1 MFTTKKHISRRAVL
15 RGIGAT
21 VSLPFLEAMAPAMTP
36 LAQTAAKPLT
46 RFGVVFVPLGERPG
60 FWTPSKVGADF
71 EFTTILKSLEPYRN
85 WTTIVSELCN
95 PLDGHAVSVAAWLSG
110 SVPFRTIAENVKA
123 GVTVDQV
130 IANKIGQE
138 TPFPSLE
145 LATEDFTGWIGG
157 CDTAYSCAYMNT
169 ISWKNATTPLP
180 MEINPRVVFERMF
193 GRPGTKTQRLERM
206 QENRSILDSVR
217 EDAADLEKKL
227 GTKDRGRLNDYLDN
241 LREIEQR
248 IQRSEKQTTTSVNL
262 PDAPIGIPESF
273 DEHATLMYDLMA
285 VAYEANVTRVVSYMK
300 SRDASQ
306 RVYPNIGVME
316 PHHAM
321 SHHGNNAEKLQ
332 GLVKLNTYHTT
343 LFAKF
348 LERLKNTPDGDGSLL
363 DHALI
368 LYGSGMSE
376 SDTHSRLNLP
386 TLLVG
391 GAAGQMKGNRH
402 IQATKETPI
411 ANLMVSLANKFDCG
425 LEKFGTL
432 STGTVAI

>member
-1 MFTTKKHISRRAVL
+1 MNIKKHISRRMVL

-21 VSLPFLEAMAPAMTP
+21 VALPFLDAMVPAMTAT
-36 LAQTAAKPLT
+36 AQPGANPVP

-60 FWTPSKVGADF
+60 YWTPKTVGADF
-71 EFTTILKSLEPYRN
+71 EMTTILEPLEKYRN
-85 WTTIVSELCN
+85 YMTVVSELCN

-110 SVPFRTIAENVKA
+110 SIPFRTIAENVRA
-123 GVTVDQV
+123 GVTIDQV
-130 IANKIGQE
+130 IAAKVGQD

-217 EDAADLEKKL
+217 EDVTDLEKKL
-227 GTKDRGRLNDYLDN
+227 GTKDRTRLGDYLDN
-241 LREIEQR
+241 LREIEAR
-248 IQRSEKQTTTSVNL
+248 IQKAEKQTATSVTL
-262 PDAPIGIPESF
+262 PDAPVGIPEAF
-273 DEHATLMYDLMA
+273 DDHARLMYDLMA
-285 VAYEANVTRVVSYMK
+285 VAYEANVTRVVTYMK

-321 SHHGNNAEKLQ
+321 SHHGNNQEKIA
-332 GLVKLNTYHTT
+332 GLVKVNTYHTT
-343 LFAKF
+343 LFANF
-348 LERLKNTPDGDGSLL
+348 LERLKSTPDGDGSLL
-363 DHALI
+363 DHTLI

-391 GAAGQMKGNRH
+391 GASGRMTGNRH
-402 IQATKETPI
+402 IQAAKETPI
-411 ANLMVSLANKFDCG
+411 ANLMVSLANKFDIPM
-425 LEKFGTL
+425 EKFGL
-432 STGTVAI
+432 STGSVSI

>member
-1 MFTTKKHISRRAVL
+1 MFSMKKRISRRAVL
-15 RGIGAT
+15 RGAGAAIA
-21 VSLPFLEAMAPAMTP
+21 LPFLESMVPALTP
-36 LAQTAAKPLT
+36 VAKTAANPQT

-60 FWTPSKVGADF
+60 FWTPTKVGADF
-71 EFTTILKSLEPYRN
+71 EFTQILKPLEPYRN
-85 WTTIVSELCN
+85 WVTIVSELCN

-123 GVTVDQV
+123 GTTVDQI
-130 IANKIGQE
+130 IANKIGQD

-169 ISWKNATTPLP
+169 ISWKSPTTPLP

-193 GRPGTKTQRLERM
+193 GRPGTKAQRLARM
-206 QENRSILDSVR
+206 EENKSILDSVR
-217 EDAADLEKKL
+217 EDVGELEKKL
-227 GTKDRGRLNDYLDN
+227 GTRDRARLNDYLDN
-241 LREIEQR
+241 LREIEGR
-248 IQRSEKQTTTSVNL
+248 IQKSEKQVSTSVTL

-273 DEHATLMYDLMA
+273 DEHASLMYDLMA
-285 VAYEANVTRVVSYMK
+285 VAYEANITRVITYMK

-321 SHHGNNAEKLQ
+321 SHHGNNQEKIA
-332 GLVKLNTYHTT
+332 GLVKVNTYHAT

-348 LERLKNTPDGDGSLL
+348 IERLKTTADGDGSLL
-363 DHALI
+363 DHTLI

-386 TLLVG
+386 TLLIG
-391 GAAGQMKGNRH
+391 GASGQMKGNRH
-402 IQATKETPI
+402 IQAKKETPI
-411 ANLMVSLANKFDCG
+411 ANLMISLANKFDCD
-425 LEKFGTL
+425 LDKFGI
-432 STGTVAI
+432 STGTVEI

>member
-1 MFTTKKHISRRAVL
+1 MV
-15 RGIGAT
+15 
-21 VSLPFLEAMAPAMTP
+21 PAMTAT
-36 LAQTAAKPLT
+36 AQTAANPVP

-60 FWTPSKVGADF
+60 YWTPKTVGADF
-71 EFTTILKSLEPYRN
+71 EMTTILEPLEKYRN
-85 WTTIVSELCN
+85 YMTVVSELCN

-110 SVPFRTIAENVKA
+110 SIPFRTIAENVRA
-123 GVTVDQV
+123 GVTIDQV
-130 IANKIGQE
+130 IAAKVGQD

-217 EDAADLEKKL
+217 EDVTDLEKKL
-227 GTKDRGRLNDYLDN
+227 GTKDRTRLGDYLDN
-241 LREIEQR
+241 LREIEAR
-248 IQRSEKQTTTSVNL
+248 IQKAEKQTATSVTL
-262 PDAPIGIPESF
+262 PDAPVGIPEAF
-273 DEHATLMYDLMA
+273 DDHARLMYDLMA
-285 VAYEANVTRVVSYMK
+285 VAYEANVTRVVTYMK

-321 SHHGNNAEKLQ
+321 SHHGNNQEKIA
-332 GLVKLNTYHTT
+332 GLVKVNTYHTT
-343 LFAKF
+343 LFANF
-348 LERLKNTPDGDGSLL
+348 LERLKSTPDGDGSLL
-363 DHALI
+363 DHTLI

-391 GAAGQMKGNRH
+391 GASGRMTGNRH
-402 IQATKETPI
+402 IQAAKETPI
-411 ANLMVSLANKFDCG
+411 ANLMVSLANKFDIPM
-425 LEKFGTL
+425 EKFGL
-432 STGTVAI
+432 STGSVSI

>member
-1 MFTTKKHISRRAVL
+1 MMNMKRHISRRTVF

-21 VSLPFLEAMAPAMTP
+21 VALPFLDAMVPALTAT
-36 LAQTAAKPLT
+36 AQTAANPT
-46 RFGVVFVPLGERPG
+46 PRFGVVFVPLGERPG
-60 FWTPSKVGADF
+60 YWTPKTVGADF
-71 EFTTILKSLEPYRN
+71 EMTTILQPLEKYRN
-85 WTTIVSELCN
+85 YMTVVSELCN

-110 SVPFRTIAENVKA
+110 SIPFRTIAENVRA
-123 GVTVDQV
+123 GVTIDQV
-130 IANKIGQE
+130 IAAKVGQD

-217 EDAADLEKKL
+217 EDVTDLEKKL
-227 GTKDRGRLNDYLDN
+227 GTKDRTRLGDYLDN
-241 LREIEQR
+241 LREIEAR
-248 IQRSEKQTTTSVNL
+248 IQKAEKQTATSVTL
-262 PDAPIGIPESF
+262 PDAPVGIPEAF
-273 DEHATLMYDLMA
+273 DDHARLMYDLMA
-285 VAYEANVTRVVSYMK
+285 VAYEANVTRVVTYMK

-321 SHHGNNAEKLQ
+321 SHHGNNQEKIA
-332 GLVKLNTYHTT
+332 GLVKVNTYHTT
-343 LFAKF
+343 LFANF
-348 LERLKNTPDGDGSLL
+348 LERLKSTPDGDGSLL
-363 DHALI
+363 DHTLI

-391 GAAGQMKGNRH
+391 GASGRMTGNRH
-402 IQATKETPI
+402 IQAAKETPI
-411 ANLMVSLANKFDCG
+411 ANLMVSLANKFDIPM
-425 LEKFGTL
+425 EKFGL
-432 STGTVAI
+432 STGSVSI

>member
-1 MFTTKKHISRRAVL
+1 MVNTKKHISRRAVL

-21 VSLPFLEAMAPAMTP
+21 VALPFLDAMVPALTAT
-36 LAQTAAKPLT
+36 AQTAANPVT

-60 FWTPSKVGADF
+60 YWTPKKVGADF
-71 EFTTILKSLEPYRN
+71 EMTAILEPLAKYRQSM
-85 WTTIVSELCN
+85 TVVSELCN

-110 SVPFRTIAENVKA
+110 SVPFRTIAENVRA
-123 GVTVDQV
+123 GITVDQL
-130 IANKIGQE
+130 IANKIGQD

-193 GRPGTKTQRLERM
+193 GRPGTRTQRLTRM
-206 QENRSILDSVR
+206 QENKSILDSVR
-217 EDAADLEKKL
+217 EDVADLEKKL
-227 GTKDRGRLNDYLDN
+227 GTKDRTRLEDYLDN

-248 IQRSEKQTTTSVNL
+248 IQKAEKQVSTSVTL
-262 PDAPIGIPESF
+262 PDAPIGIPEAF
-273 DEHATLMYDLMA
+273 DDHARLMYDLMA
-285 VAYEANVTRVVSYMK
+285 VAYEANVTRVVTFMK

-321 SHHGNNAEKLQ
+321 SHHGNNQEKIA
-332 GLVKLNTYHTT
+332 GLIKVNTYHMT
-343 LFAKF
+343 LFANF
-348 LERLKNTPDGDGSLL
+348 IERLKSTPDGDGSLL
-363 DHALI
+363 DHTLI

-376 SDTHSRLNLP
+376 SDTHSRINLP
-386 TLLVG
+386 TLLIG
-391 GAAGQMKGNRH
+391 GANGRLKGNRH
-402 IQATKETPI
+402 IQAAKETPI
-411 ANLMVSLANKFDCG
+411 ANLMVSLANKFDCNV
-425 LEKFGTL
+425 EKVGL
-432 STGTVAI
+432 STGSVEI

>member
-1 MFTTKKHISRRAVL
+1 MVL

-21 VSLPFLEAMAPAMTP
+21 VALPFLDAMVPAMTAT
-36 LAQTAAKPLT
+36 AQTAANPVP

-60 FWTPSKVGADF
+60 YWTPKTVGADF
-71 EFTTILKSLEPYRN
+71 EMTTILEPLEKYRN
-85 WTTIVSELCN
+85 YMTVVSELCN

-110 SVPFRTIAENVKA
+110 SIPFRTIAENVRA
-123 GVTVDQV
+123 GVTIDQV
-130 IANKIGQE
+130 IAAKVGQD

-217 EDAADLEKKL
+217 EDVTDLEKKL
-227 GTKDRGRLNDYLDN
+227 GTKDRTRLGDYLDN
-241 LREIEQR
+241 LREIEAR
-248 IQRSEKQTTTSVNL
+248 IQKAEKQTATSVTL
-262 PDAPIGIPESF
+262 PDAPVGIPEAF
-273 DEHATLMYDLMA
+273 DDHARLMYDLMA
-285 VAYEANVTRVVSYMK
+285 VAYEANVTRVVTYMK

-321 SHHGNNAEKLQ
+321 SHHGNNQEKIA
-332 GLVKLNTYHTT
+332 GLVKVNTYHTT
-343 LFAKF
+343 LFANF
-348 LERLKNTPDGDGSLL
+348 LERLKSTPDGDGSLL
-363 DHALI
+363 DHTLI

-391 GAAGQMKGNRH
+391 GASGRMTGNRH
-402 IQATKETPI
+402 IQAAKETPI
-411 ANLMVSLANKFDCG
+411 ANLMVSLANKFDIPM
-425 LEKFGTL
+425 EKFGL
-432 STGTVAI
+432 STGSVSI

>member
-1 MFTTKKHISRRAVL
+1 MVNMKKHISRRAVL

-21 VSLPFLEAMAPAMTP
+21 VALPFLDAMAPALTAT
-36 LAQTAAKPLT
+36 AQTAANPAT

-60 FWTPSKVGADF
+60 FWTPKKVGADF
-71 EFTTILKSLEPYRN
+71 EMTPILEPLAKYRQ
-85 WTTIVSELCN
+85 WMTVVSELCN

-110 SVPFRTIAENVKA
+110 SVPFRTIAENVRA
-123 GVTVDQV
+123 GITVDQL
-130 IANKIGQE
+130 IANRIGQD

-193 GRPGTKTQRLERM
+193 GRPGTRTQRLTRM

-217 EDAADLEKKL
+217 EDVADLEKKL
-227 GTKDRGRLNDYLDN
+227 GTKDRTRLEDYLDN

-248 IQRSEKQTTTSVNL
+248 IQKAEKQVTTSVTL
-262 PDAPIGIPESF
+262 PDAPIGIPEAF
-273 DEHATLMYDLMA
+273 EDHARLMYDLMA
-285 VAYEANVTRVVSYMK
+285 VAYEANVTRVVTYMK

-321 SHHGNNAEKLQ
+321 SHHGNNQEKLA
-332 GLVKLNTYHTT
+332 GLVKLNTYHMT
-343 LFAKF
+343 LFADF
-348 LERLKNTPDGDGSLL
+348 IERLKSTPDVDGSLL
-363 DHALI
+363 DHTLI

-376 SDTHSRLNLP
+376 SDTHSRVNLP
-386 TLLVG
+386 TLLIG
-391 GAAGQMKGNRH
+391 GANGRLKGNRH
-402 IQATKETPI
+402 IQAAKETPI
-411 ANLMVSLANKFDCG
+411 ANLMVSLANKFDCNV
-425 LEKFGTL
+425 EKFGL
-432 STGTVAI
+432 STGSVEI

>member
-1 MFTTKKHISRRAVL
+1 MNMKKHISRRTVL

-21 VSLPFLEAMAPAMTP
+21 VALPFLDAMVPALTAT
-36 LAQTAAKPLT
+36 AQTAANPVP

-60 FWTPSKVGADF
+60 YWTPKTVGADF
-71 EFTTILKSLEPYRN
+71 EMTTILQPLEKYRN
-85 WTTIVSELCN
+85 YMTVVSELCN

-110 SVPFRTIAENVKA
+110 SVPFRTIAENVRA
-123 GVTVDQV
+123 GVTIDQV
-130 IANKIGQE
+130 IAAKVGQD

-193 GRPGTKTQRLERM
+193 GRPGTKAQRLERM

-217 EDAADLEKKL
+217 EDVTDLEKKL
-227 GTKDRGRLNDYLDN
+227 GTKDRTRLGDYLDN
-241 LREIEQR
+241 LREIEAR
-248 IQRSEKQTTTSVNL
+248 IQKAEKQTATSVTL
-262 PDAPIGIPESF
+262 PDAPVGIPEAF
-273 DEHATLMYDLMA
+273 DDHARLMYDLMA
-285 VAYEANVTRVVSYMK
+285 VAYEANVTRVVTYMK

-321 SHHGNNAEKLQ
+321 SHHGNNQEKLA
-332 GLVKLNTYHTT
+332 GLVKVNTYHMT
-343 LFAKF
+343 LFANF
-348 LERLKNTPDGDGSLL
+348 LERLKSTPDGDGSLL
-363 DHALI
+363 DHTLI

-391 GAAGQMKGNRH
+391 GGSGRMKGNRH
-402 IQATKETPI
+402 IQEAKETPI
-411 ANLMVSLANKFDCG
+411 ANLMLSLANKFDIPM
-425 LEKFGTL
+425 EKFGL
-432 STGTVAI
+432 STGSVSI

>member
-1 MFTTKKHISRRAVL
+1 MFNSKKHISRRAVL

-21 VSLPFLEAMAPAMTP
+21 VALPFLDAMAPAMTP
-36 LAQTAAKPLT
+36 LAQTAANPLM

-60 FWTPSKVGADF
+60 FWTPSKAGADF
-71 EFTTILKSLEPYRN
+71 EFTPIIKPLEPYRN
-85 WTTIVSELCN
+85 WITVVSELCN

-130 IANKIGQE
+130 IAEKIGQE

-193 GRPGTKTQRLERM
+193 GRPGTRTQRLQRM

-227 GTKDRGRLNDYLDN
+227 GTRDRGRLNDYLDN
-241 LREIEQR
+241 LREIEAR
-248 IQRSEKQTTTSVNL
+248 IQRSEKQTATSVNL

-273 DEHATLMYDLMA
+273 EEHANLMYDLMA

-321 SHHGNNAEKLQ
+321 SHHGNNPDKLA
-332 GLVKLNTYHTT
+332 GLVKLNTYHSS
-343 LFAKF
+343 LFARF
-348 LERLKNTPDGDGSLL
+348 VERLKNTPDGDGSLL
-363 DHALI
+363 DHTLI

-391 GAAGQMKGNRH
+391 GGAGRMKGNRH
-402 IQATKETPI
+402 IQAAKETPI

-425 LEKFGTL
+425 VEKFGTL
-432 STGTVAI
+432 STGTVSI

>member
-1 MFTTKKHISRRAVL
+1 MMNMKKHISRRTVL

-21 VSLPFLEAMAPAMTP
+21 VALPFLDAMVPALTAT
-36 LAQTAAKPLT
+36 AQTAANPT
-46 RFGVVFVPLGERPG
+46 PRFGVVFVPLGERPG
-60 FWTPSKVGADF
+60 YWTPKKVGADF
-71 EFTTILKSLEPYRN
+71 EMTTILQPLEKYRN
-85 WTTIVSELCN
+85 YMTVVSELCN

-110 SVPFRTIAENVKA
+110 SIPFRTIAENVRA
-123 GVTVDQV
+123 GVTIDQV
-130 IANKIGQE
+130 IAAKIGQD

-193 GRPGTKTQRLERM
+193 GRPGTKAQRLERM

-217 EDAADLEKKL
+217 EDVTDLEKKL
-227 GTKDRGRLNDYLDN
+227 GTKDRTRLEDYLDN
-241 LREIEQR
+241 LREIEAR
-248 IQRSEKQTTTSVNL
+248 IQKAEKQTATSVTL
-262 PDAPIGIPESF
+262 PDAPVGIPEAF
-273 DEHATLMYDLMA
+273 DDHARLMYDLMA
-285 VAYEANVTRVVSYMK
+285 VAYEANVTRVVTYMK

-321 SHHGNNAEKLQ
+321 SHHGNNQDKIA
-332 GLVKLNTYHTT
+332 GLVKVNTYHMT
-343 LFAKF
+343 LFANF
-348 LERLKNTPDGDGSLL
+348 LERLKSTPDGDGSLL
-363 DHALI
+363 DHTLI

-376 SDTHSRLNLP
+376 SDTHLRLNLP

-391 GAAGQMKGNRH
+391 GASGRMNGNRH
-402 IQATKETPI
+402 IQAAKETPI
-411 ANLMVSLANKFDCG
+411 ANLMVSLANKFDIPM
-425 LEKFGTL
+425 EKFGL
-432 STGTVAI
+432 STGSVSI

>member
-1 MFTTKKHISRRAVL
+1 MINMKKHISRRTVL

-21 VSLPFLEAMAPAMTP
+21 VALPFLDAMAPALTAT
-36 LAQTAAKPLT
+36 AQTAANPLP

-60 FWTPSKVGADF
+60 YWTPKKVGADF
-71 EFTTILKSLEPYRN
+71 EMTTILEPLEKYRQ
-85 WTTIVSELCN
+85 WMTVVSELCN

-110 SVPFRTIAENVKA
+110 SVPFRTIAENVRA

-130 IANKIGQE
+130 IANKIGQD

-169 ISWKNATTPLP
+169 ISWKNATTPLH

-193 GRPGTKTQRLERM
+193 GRPGTKAQRLTRM

-217 EDAADLEKKL
+217 EDVADLERKL
-227 GTKDRGRLNDYLDN
+227 GTKDRARLDDYLDN

-248 IQRSEKQTTTSVNL
+248 IEKAEKQATTSVTL
-262 PDAPIGIPESF
+262 PDAPIGIPEEF
-273 DEHATLMYDLMA
+273 DDHARLMYDLMA
-285 VAYEANVTRVVSYMK
+285 VAYEANVTRVVTYMK

-306 RVYPNIGVME
+306 RVYPKIGVME

-321 SHHGNNAEKLQ
+321 SHHGNNQEKIA
-332 GLVKLNTYHTT
+332 GLIKVNTYHTT
-343 LFAKF
+343 LFADF
-348 LERLKNTPDGDGSLL
+348 LERMRTTPDGDGSLL
-363 DHALI
+363 DHTLI

-386 TLLVG
+386 TMLVG
-391 GAAGQMKGNRH
+391 GANGRLKGNRH
-402 IQATKETPI
+402 IQAAPETPF
-411 ANLMVSLANKFDCG
+411 ANLMVSLANTFECDVD
-425 LEKFGTL
+425 KFGL
-432 STGTVAI
+432 STGSVSI

>member
-1 MFTTKKHISRRAVL
+1 MFNSKKHISRRAVL

-21 VSLPFLEAMAPAMTP
+21 VALPFLDAMAPAMTP
-36 LAQTAAKPLT
+36 VAQTAANPLM

-60 FWTPSKVGADF
+60 FWTPSKAGADF
-71 EFTTILKSLEPYRN
+71 EFTPIIKPLEPYRN
-85 WTTIVSELCN
+85 WITVVSELCN

-130 IANKIGQE
+130 IAEKIGQE

-193 GRPGTKTQRLERM
+193 GRPGTRTQRLQRM

-227 GTKDRGRLNDYLDN
+227 GTRDRGRLNDYLDN
-241 LREIEQR
+241 LREIEAR
-248 IQRSEKQTTTSVNL
+248 IQRSEKQTATSVNL

-273 DEHATLMYDLMA
+273 EEHANLMYDLMA

-321 SHHGNNAEKLQ
+321 SHHGNNPDKLA
-332 GLVKLNTYHTT
+332 GLVKLNTYHSS
-343 LFAKF
+343 LFARF
-348 LERLKNTPDGDGSLL
+348 VERLKNTPDGDGSLL
-363 DHALI
+363 DHTLI

-391 GAAGQMKGNRH
+391 GGAGRMKGNRH
-402 IQATKETPI
+402 VQAAKETPI

-425 LEKFGTL
+425 VEKFGTL
-432 STGTVAI
+432 STGTVSI